1 MVSNLM
7 SFYDIQYPY
16 PQQQKQNLADFCSKQ
31 AKDNLNANLYVGAA
45 TAIAKPGNVSQS
57 NVSVNLSQVTQR
69 R

>member
-1 MVSNLM
+1 M

-16 PQQQKQNLADFCSKQ
+16 PQQQKQILADFCSKQ

-45 TAIAKPGNVSQS
+45 TAKPANVSS
-57 NVSVNLSQVTQR
+57 NISVNLSQVTQR

>member
-45 TAIAKPGNVSQS
+45 TASAKPGNISQS

>member
-1 MVSNLM
+1 M

-16 PQQQKQNLADFCSKQ
+16 PQQQKQILADFCSKQ

-45 TAIAKPGNVSQS
+45 TASAKSANVSS
-57 NVSVNLSQVTQR
+57 NISVNLSQVTQR